1 MGQGR
6 DSAWSK
12 TLLLQNVIRRWNDR
26 VMIRAAAADAAP
38 QFGAIPYTVVQDQP
52 VFLIVTSRR
61 TGRWIFPKGAP
72 MEGKTPWEVAAH
84 EALEEAGVEGEIET
98 ESIGKY
104 RSIKTSGIRRSVIEV
119 TMFPLRMTRQLD
131 DWRERASRYRHWVTL
146 QDARRLL
153 SDAELAN
160 LAEKLARR
168 IAPPAF

>member
-1 MGQGR
+1 MV
-6 DSAWSK
+6 
-12 TLLLQNVIRRWNDR
+12 LLQNVIRRWNDR

-38 QFGAIPYTVVQDQP
+38 QFGAIPYTVVQGQA

-72 MEGKTPWEVAAH
+72 MEGLRPWEVAAH

-98 ESIGKY
+98 EPIGKY

-131 DWRERASRYRHWVTL
+131 DWRERGSRHRHWVIL
-146 QDARRLL
+146 QEARRLL
-153 SDAELAN
+153 SDPGLAELAV
-160 LAEKLARR
+160 KLSRR
-168 IAPPAF
+168 VTTGASS